1 MSEKKHIIDNAELM
15 AEWDWEKN
23 NAIGLTP
30 QILSIG
36 SHKVAFWICLIHK
49 TQYKQVIRDKNFGRR
64 GCSICL
70 RDYKSSINRERCIKD
85 RMVLAETNP
94 DLALEWVGCGDSK
107 ITPYTC
113 VSGSNVKVKW

>member
-1 MSEKKHIIDNAELM
+1 MKLFKSVGVIIMSEKKHIIDNAELM

-49 TQYKQVIRDKNFGRR
+49 TQYKQVIRDKKFRAT
-64 GCSICL
+64 
-70 RDYKSSINRERCIKD
+70 
-85 RMVLAETNP
+85 RMF
-94 DLALEWVGCGDSK
+94 DLSAGLQK
-107 ITPYTC
+107 
-113 VSGSNVKVKW
+113 